1 MRNFGLLLCPALV
14 LVVGCSD
21 ASDVSPSPESAG
33 SAGKSAAAGA
43 GAGGASEAGTGG
55 TTNVAG
61 DDAGGSAGR
70 AASAGSAPV
79 GSGAACLDTKS
90 LGGDPFLCITLDE
103 GTSESDIAQA
113 CGNFDRVEACPSE
126 GVTYRCDDS
135 TIYGTM
141 IPADVV
147 YYLES
152 EASSDKAVQDNCS
165 VRKGTYVK
173 L

>member
-1 MRNFGLLLCPALV
+1 MPG
-14 LVVGCSD
+14 GG
-21 ASDVSPSPESAG
+21 G
-33 SAGKSAAAGA
+33 SAGNSATAGASGAATA
-43 GAGGASEAGTGG
+43 GAGGAKNT
-55 TTNVAG
+55 AG

-70 AASAGSAPV
+70 VASAGSAPV
-79 GSGAACLDTKS
+79 GAGAACLDTKS

-147 YYLES
+147 YYISS
-152 EASSDKAVQDNCS
+152 EASSDEAVQDNCS